1 VNKEKPRIQ
10 NSISFHFPHFSSNQ
24 TRKKKT
30 LKLRN
35 SVTHPGDRI
44 KNTLLDQNPGDPRV
58 EKAER
63 EAKNEDIVKGVVDSI
78 G

>member
-1 VNKEKPRIQ
+1 M
-10 NSISFHFPHFSSNQ
+10 
-24 TRKKKT
+24 
-30 LKLRN
+30 KLRN
-35 SVTHPGDRI
+35 SVTHPRDRI